1 MTTTT
6 RHRLGWALGAV
17 LLGVILFHL
26 SRSPQWKNF
35 EWSKL
40 ATLLLNVNPWLLAGA
55 IVLNLATLV
64 IRAVRWRFFVNPIKK
79 CSLWML
85 FVAQALGFCS
95 IYLVGRAG
103 EIVRPAYIAKSER
116 LPFTSQLAVWTIERV
131 YDGFCLVL
139 LFALALYF
147 EPARSASPANASLLI
162 KMHHAALGILAF
174 CVVAIA
180 CLVAYLFWTQKILLK
195 LQSSFTRLPASLRR
209 HFLSFLQSF
218 SSGLYALRNPGD
230 FSASIASSV
239 ILWMVSVTS
248 LWLMLLSLGGRLSG
262 FGWWAAAIT
271 AFFAAVG
278 LAVQLPG
285 IGGGYQVAVLLAL
298 KDVFH
303 VPAEAAAGAAILTW
317 ATVMAPCLLLGLIL
331 VASGGLSFNKLK
343 QMVEEEES
351 EAKASDS
358 VPAASRFLSNKNRWP
373 H

>member
-1 MTTTT
+1 MTTHT
-6 RHRLGWALGAV
+6 RRRLGWALGAI

-35 EWSKL
+35 EWGKL
-40 ATLLLNVNPWLLAGA
+40 ASLLLNVNPWMLAGA
-55 IVLNLATLV
+55 IALNLATLI
-64 IRAVRWRFFVNPIKK
+64 IRAVRWRFFVDPIKK
-79 CSLWML
+79 CSLWPL
-85 FVAQALGFCS
+85 FVAQALGFSS
-95 IYLVGRAG
+95 IYLIGRAG

-116 LPFTSQLAVWTIERV
+116 LPFTSQLAVWAIERV
-131 YDGFCLVL
+131 YDAFCLVV

-147 EPARSASPANASLLI
+147 EPARSASPANAGLLT
-162 KMHHAALGILAF
+162 KMHQAALGILAF
-174 CVVAIA
+174 CIVAIA
-180 CLVAYLFWTQKILLK
+180 CLAAYRAWTQRILQK
-195 LQSSFTRLPASLRR
+195 FQNSFQWLPAVLRR
-209 HFLSFLQSF
+209 HSLNFFQSF
-218 SSGLYALRNPGD
+218 SSGLSALRDPGD
-230 FSASIASSV
+230 FSASVASSV

-271 AFFAAVG
+271 SFFAAVG

-285 IGGGYQVAVLLAL
+285 VGGGYQVAVLLAL

-343 QMVEEEES
+343 RMVEEEER
-351 EAKASDS
+351 EARA
-358 VPAASRFLSNKNRWP
+358 PGA
-373 H
+373 